1 MTIFQIGVL
10 SGRSGLERSENQKK
24 VKKPFI
30 FAPHMGKGF
39 VNINFVN
46 WETRLN
52 SGLWLMDFW
61 AEWCTAC
68 IAQDK
73 VYAELFELFGDK
85 LGIGK
90 INVSDN
96 RLLAD
101 HFGVRNIPF
110 LILMKD
116 SKIIT
121 QMPGIQSKEYLINKI
136 KQQLQ

>member
-1 MTIFQIGVL
+1 MSQTP
-10 SGRSGLERSENQKK
+10 ERKK
-24 VKKPFI
+24 SPDYQTKNSI
-30 FAPHMGKGF
+30 FAPSMKKGF

-52 SGLWLMDFW
+52 SGLWLVDFW

-73 VYAELFELFGDK
+73 VYAELFGLFGDK
-85 LGIGK
+85 LRIGK
-90 INVSDN
+90 INVNDN

-110 LILMKD
+110 LVLMKEGQ
-116 SKIIT
+116 IIT
-121 QMPGIQSKEYLINKI
+121 QMPGIQSKDYLINQI
-136 KQQLQ
+136 KKQLQ